1 MKGNESAFINY
12 HQDPVDN
19 GEGNFPPQSRHI
31 RMILYCLFSHNAT
44 NYSSL
49 PTEWQHSDMMS
60 LLTSAH
66 DTFSSLTLWLSASCC
81 TSLFKP
87 PSLLC
92 HSFIGK
98 NNITYGFV
106 IDTFSLDTCVHS
118 PPRAEMEEALCEHS
132 IARNVQRQKLQ
143 YRPNLAFNKKG
154 DFSNV
159 SNRVN
164 RRQLTSAQSEWIT
177 FSLCHVKTTAKHR
190 KIIEADSESC
200 KLIFKQNSKK

>member
-1 MKGNESAFINY
+1 MKGNESTFINY

-60 LLTSAH
+60 LLTNAH

-118 PPRAEMEEALCEHS
+118 PRELRWKRLFVSIRLHEMFKDKSCSTDQIWHSTKRAIFKMYLIEWTGDNWRQLRVNESRFLCVMS
-132 IARNVQRQKLQ
+132 KR
-143 YRPNLAFNKKG
+143 RPN
-154 DFSNV
+154 
-159 SNRVN
+159 
-164 RRQLTSAQSEWIT
+164 
-177 FSLCHVKTTAKHR
+177 TAKSLR
-190 KIIEADSESC
+190 QIQKAA
-200 KLIFKQNSKK
+200 NSF

>member
-1 MKGNESAFINY
+1 MEIELPQLPLPNEKKTINWMKGNESTFINY

-60 LLTSAH
+60 LLTNAH

-118 PPRAEMEEALCEHS
+118 PPRAEMEEALCKHS

-154 DFSNV
+154 DF
-159 SNRVN
+159 
-164 RRQLTSAQSEWIT
+164 
-177 FSLCHVKTTAKHR
+177 
-190 KIIEADSESC
+190 
-200 KLIFKQNSKK
+200 